1 MADTASEEK
10 MEQLDFLQT
19 SNSKFQNEIL
29 QLASQLKTQQEMYE
43 SKLEVLLENFNSA
56 RTTEGASSNQ
66 QTSQLQDKLPQLLD
80 KATSPLTS
88 AFNLDA
94 PTSRKKPI
102 VVSYPKPNWEEM
114 VQGNFLERLEVF
126 AEYMIKK
133 QTHLRDKIRAQVSRG
148 IELQLATLH
157 RLAPINKFQSY
168 YDISDDISLPSL
180 FMPTQCSKHLVYTPR
195 ARAYFHPFGS
205 KSTRISQAPTI
216 FKFPHKHS
224 SSMRS
229 VDLYAMSEEHTN
241 RVGQWNNQEVEEG
254 PDGACVYYKPET
266 PAPPPSTSMSFR
278 PSTASSI
285 V

>member
-1 MADTASEEK
+1 
-10 MEQLDFLQT
+10 MEQLDFLRT
-19 SNSKFQNEIL
+19 SNTNSQNEIL

-43 SKLEVLLENFNSA
+43 SKLEELLDNLNTA
-56 RTTEGASSNQ
+56 RSTQGAPGNQ

-80 KATSPLTS
+80 KATSPLMS
-88 AFNLDA
+88 QFDLDV
-94 PTSRKKPI
+94 PSYRKKPI
-102 VVSYPKPNWEEM
+102 VVSYPNPNWEEM
-114 VQGNFLERLEVF
+114 VQGNFLQRLEVF

-168 YDISDDISLPSL
+168 YDISDDISLPSI

-205 KSTRISQAPTI
+205 KSTRISQAPSI
-216 FKFPHKHS
+216 FKLPHKHS

-229 VDLYAMSEEHTN
+229 VDLYAMNEEHTS
-241 RVGQWNNQEVEEG
+241 RIEEWRNQVLEG
-254 PDGACVYYKPET
+254 PDGTTVYYKPET

-278 PSTASSI
+278 PSTASS
-285 V
+285 VA